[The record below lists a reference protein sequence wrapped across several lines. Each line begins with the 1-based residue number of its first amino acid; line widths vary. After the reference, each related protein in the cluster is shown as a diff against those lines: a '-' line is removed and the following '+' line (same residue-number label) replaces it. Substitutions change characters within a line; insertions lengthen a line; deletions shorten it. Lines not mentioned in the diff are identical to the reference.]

1 MKIRTT
7 EQLVDEMASEISWRR
22 KELTDLKYL
31 VESSAGRRTRQDVMT
46 RAGVALLYAQ
56 WEGFVMAA
64 AEMYLE
70 LVCMQRCK
78 NSELANNILAIVLR
92 ARLNA
97 AQSSKRIVAHLNVV
111 DFFRDQMG
119 NRCVLPY
126 KGAIR
131 TEANLSSSVLLDI
144 LGTLGLDAADY
155 ESKYHLI
162 DEQLLA
168 KRNHI
173 AHGSNLDIDVDDY
186 LRLHDEILSLMNL
199 LRNQIEY
206 AAVYRQYLQP
216 GESGK
221 QHETNVGPTPVSGI

>member
-22 KELTDLKYL
+22 RELTDLRYL
-31 VESSAGRRTRQDVMT
+31 VENSLGRGIRQDVMT
-46 RAGVALLYAQ
+46 RAAVALLYAH
-56 WEGFVMAA
+56 WEGFVKAA

-70 LVCMQRCK
+70 FVCMQRCK

-97 AQSSKRIVAHLNVV
+97 AQNSKKIAAHLNVV
-111 DFFRDQMG
+111 DFLRDRMAD
-119 NRCVLPY
+119 RCVLPY

-144 LGTLGLDAADY
+144 LGTLGLDSTKY

-173 AHGSNLDIDVDDY
+173 AHGSSLDVNVGDY
-186 LRLHDEILSLMNL
+186 LRLQDEILSLINL

-206 AAVYRQYLQP
+206 AAVCRQYLQP
-216 GESGK
+216 NESAK
-221 QHETNVGPTPVSGI
+221 QPELNAGQAPVA